1 MREGEVT
8 VGGVDMCL
16 ALNRTRTGGSSDIDD
31 WEFVAGISDRQVDE
45 SGIESSGRFYCI
57 RKDDGP
63 VKNKRVPKK
72 EWLNPWD

>member
-8 VGGVDMCL
+8 VRDVDMCFGL
-16 ALNRTRTGGSSDIDD
+16 SSGNGSSRIDD
-31 WEFVAGISDRQVDE
+31 WEFVMGISDRPVDE

-63 VKNKRVPKK
+63 VKKKRVPKK